1 IYMLYTATGELEKH
15 LARHGLAREHEIDER
30 EHAEMVATLKVSPS
44 HALES
49 EDELHH
55 RAAYALIWK
64 THLKRRESTLEDRL
78 ARLETDIRRNYWLVV
93 AVGVLVLFLL
103 AFAMRANAQDSVVVR
118 GAGKGTTTAAPVTA
132 TPNGANHT
140 GLDVN
145 VLNAGSG
152 GTASGFGSA
161 FPVTG
166 TAGGFKDSNGNMAG
180 ANLDSSGN
188 LFVDCASGCAAVG
201 DTVGAAQTLG
211 ALNNAASVALA
222 GERSAA
228 FTLPA
233 VNTLVATITP
243 EASFDGGTTW
253 VASYLR
259 QDGQNAWQLTLVA
272 SSTTGAF
279 HVQVPGGA
287 SNIRIRLSSYTS
299 GSAAGVTMRAVAQ
312 PEALPGWAGI
322 LGLAGSPQWV
332 QVAGSD
338 GVNDRALKTDAA
350 GDLSVTFPSAQPVS
364 AANLPLP
371 AGASTDA
378 TAANPQFSA
387 GTTTAPSKVLLAGGK
402 TSDATPQYQPLP
414 LTNGGVAVKTDGSAT
429 TQPVSGSVTLSS
441 PLPAGGNLV
450 GKAGFDGTTLGTTN
464 GITMYQVARTTGT
477 ITSAS
482 STIQVATP
490 GYGVA
495 TVTVNGTY
503 AGVTVNFEFSDDSGT
518 TWYTETCTRTDAA
531 LQENG
536 EALPSNQTRAW
547 DCGVYAT
554 TNFRIRAS
562 AYTSGTANI
571 GITLSAAPIEPAPT
585 VSAGSLPLPAN
596 AAQETGGNLA
606 TLAGGVTSSV
616 YQTNIKQIGGAAVVA
631 DPCQA
636 NAKVFVSVNQTANT
650 RLVTGTAAKK
660 IFPCSINLVTA
671 TAQNVALVEGTG
683 TTCGTGTAGV
693 QGFGGATAATGW
705 NLAANGG
712 LTYGNGASA
721 LGAEGTAADDLC
733 LFQSGTGQVSGGLSY
748 VVQ

>member
-1 IYMLYTATGELEKH
+1 MLYKATGELEAH
-15 LARHGLAREHEIDER
+15 LARHGLARVHEIDEQ
-30 EHAEMVATLKVSPS
+30 EHAETMAKLKLSPS

-49 EDELHH
+49 AEELHH

-64 THLKRRESTLEDRL
+64 NHLKRREATLEDRL
-78 ARLETDIRRNYWLVV
+78 AALESDVKRNYWMAV
-93 AVGVLVLFLL
+93 ALGLLVLFLL

-118 GAGKGTTTAAPVTA
+118 GASKGTTTAAPVTA

-161 FPVTG
+161 FPATG
-166 TAGGFKDSNGNMAG
+166 TAGGFKDTNGNMAG
-180 ANLDSSGN
+180 ANLDSGGN
-188 LFVDCASGCAAVG
+188 LFVDCASGCTTVG
-201 DTVGAAQTLG
+201 DTVGAAQMLG
-211 ALNNAASVALA
+211 ALNNAASVVLA

-228 FTLPA
+228 FTLPTG
-233 VNTLVATITP
+233 NTLIATLTP

-253 VASYLR
+253 ASSFLR
-259 QDGQNAWQLTLVA
+259 QDGQNAWQATLAA
-272 SSTTGAF
+272 SSTAGAF
-279 HVQVPGGA
+279 HVLVPGGA
-287 SNIRIRLSSYTS
+287 SNIRIRVSSYTS
-299 GSAAGVTMRAVAQ
+299 GTAASVTMRAVAQ

-322 LGLAGSPQWV
+322 LGLPGSPQWV
-332 QVAGSD
+332 QIAGSD
-338 GVNDRALKTDAA
+338 GTNDRALKTDSS
-350 GDLSVTFPSAQPVS
+350 GDLSVTFPSAQPIS
-364 AANLPLP
+364 ASSLPLP

-378 TAANPQFSA
+378 TLANPQFSA
-387 GTTTAPSKVLLAGGK
+387 GTTTAPSKALLVGGK

-414 LTNGGVAVKTDGSAT
+414 LTNGGAAVKTDGSAT
-429 TQPVSGSVTLSS
+429 TQPVSGSVSLSAA
-441 PLPAGGNLV
+441 LPAGSNLI
-450 GKAGFDGTTLGTTN
+450 GKAGFDNTTLGTTN
-464 GITMYQVARTTGT
+464 GVTMYQVARTTGT
-477 ITSAS
+477 ITSAT
-482 STIQVATP
+482 STVPVAAV

-503 AGVTVNFEFSDDSGT
+503 AGVTINFEFSDDNAT
-518 TWYTETCTRTDAA
+518 TWYTETCTRTDTAI
-531 LQENG
+531 QESS

-547 DCGVYAT
+547 DCGVYAA
-554 TNFRIRAS
+554 TNFRVRAS

-571 GITLSAAPIEPAPT
+571 GITMSAAPVEPAPT

-616 YQTNIKQIGGAAVVA
+616 YQTNVKQIGGTVVVA

-636 NAKVFVSVNQTANT
+636 NTKSFVSVNQTANT

-660 IFPCSINLVTA
+660 IFPCSINLVSA
-671 TAQNVALVEGTG
+671 TAQNIALVEGTG

-693 QGFGGATAATGW
+693 LGFGGATAATGW

-721 LGAEGTAADDLC
+721 LGSEGTAADDLC

>member
-1 IYMLYTATGELEKH
+1 MRYKATGELEEH
-15 LARHGLAREHEIDER
+15 LARHGLAREHEIDGS
-30 EHAEMVATLKVSPS
+30 EHVEMVAKLKLSPS

-49 EDELHH
+49 EEELHH

-64 THLKRRESTLEDRL
+64 NHLLERKASLEERL
-78 ARLETDIRRNYWLVV
+78 AALEKDIKRNYWMAIAL
-93 AVGVLVLFLL
+93 GVLVLFLL
-103 AFAMRANAQDSVVVR
+103 ALAARAHAQDSVVIR

-152 GTASGFGSA
+152 GTASGFGSP
-161 FPVTG
+161 FPATG
-166 TAGGFKDSNGNMAG
+166 TAGGFKDNNGNMAG

-188 LFVDCASGCAAVG
+188 LFVNCASGCTSTG
-201 DTVGAAQTLG
+201 DTVGAAQTLA

-222 GERSAA
+222 GERSVS

-233 VNTLVATITP
+233 GNTLVATLVS

-253 VASYLR
+253 ASSFLR
-259 QDGQNAWQLTLVA
+259 QDGQNAWQGSLA
-272 SSTTGAF
+272 AGSTVGAF
-279 HVQVPGGA
+279 HILVPGGA
-287 SNIRIRLSSYTS
+287 SNIRIRVSSYTS
-299 GSAAGVTMRAVAQ
+299 GSAANVSLRAVAQ

-322 LGLAGSPQWV
+322 LGVPGSPHWV

-338 GVNDRALKTDAA
+338 GTNDRALKTDSS
-350 GDLSVTFPSAQPVS
+350 GDLSVTFPAAQPIS
-364 AANLPLP
+364 ASSLPLP

-378 TAANPQFSA
+378 TAINPQFSA
-387 GTTTAPSKVLLAGGK
+387 GTTTAPSKVLLVGGK
-402 TSDATPQYQPLP
+402 TTDATPQYQPLP
-414 LTNGGVAVKTDGSAT
+414 LTNGGAAVKIDGSAS
-429 TQPVSGSVTLSS
+429 TQPVSGTVSLGSS
-441 PLPAGGNLV
+441 LPAGSNLI
-450 GKAGFDGTTLGTTN
+450 GKAGFDNTTLGTTN
-464 GITMYQVARTTGT
+464 GVTMYQVARTTGT
-477 ITSAS
+477 ITSAT
-482 STIQVATP
+482 STVPVAAT

-503 AGVTVNFEFSDDSGT
+503 AGVTVNFEFSDDNGT
-518 TWYTETCTRTDAA
+518 TWYAETCARTDSAI
-531 LQENG
+531 QENS

-554 TNFRIRAS
+554 TNFRVRAS
-562 AYTSGTANI
+562 AFTSGTANV
-571 GITLSAAPIEPAPT
+571 GITLSAAPVEPAPT

-606 TLAGGVTSSV
+606 TLAGGVTSNV
-616 YQTNIKQIGGAAVVA
+616 YQTNIKQIGGTAIVA

-636 NAKVFVSVNQTANT
+636 NTKLFVSVNQTTNT
-650 RLVTGTAAKK
+650 RLVTGTASKK
-660 IFPCSINLVTA
+660 IFPCSVHLVTA
-671 TAQNVALVEGTG
+671 TTQNVALVEGTG

-721 LGAEGTAADDLC
+721 IGAEGTATDDLC
-733 LFQSGTGQVSGGLSY
+733 LLQSGTGQVSGGLSY